1 MRGKCKSVV
10 LILLSILILQAQ
22 FLTVFADSVIQDKT
36 INVIPFSEEAQN
48 DYASWK
54 RQLGH
59 NSGRMLA
66 SIESTKFSIS
76 NDFLEVAVDN
86 SNEKGKFTI
95 GTTGGDPDIL
105 TDNYNILLYGHPNPW
120 SSFTTINIDG
130 EYYIFEAASIT
141 QTEKEI
147 IAEMAV
153 GNILIQQ
160 VIKLA
165 HNEVTNREDLVQI
178 SYNIV
183 NNGESEANV
192 GVRIMLDTMLGSND
206 GAPFRLPGLGA
217 VTTEKEFVGSQVPQ
231 FWQAFDDLENPSVI
245 ANGTVYK
252 SIHEKPDKIQFVYWS
267 DIYDTLRDYTP
278 SRISM

>member
-1 MRGKCKSVV
+1 MEK
-10 LILLSILILQAQ
+10 
-22 FLTVFADSVIQDKT
+22 TV
-36 INVIPFSEEAQN
+36 
-48 DYASWK
+48 
-54 RQLGH
+54 RH

-165 HNEVTNREDLVQI
+165 HNEVTNRKTWFRFHII
-178 SYNIV
+178 S
-183 NNGESEANV
+183 
-192 GVRIMLDTMLGSND
+192 
-206 GAPFRLPGLGA
+206 
-217 VTTEKEFVGSQVPQ
+217 QQ
-231 FWQAFDDLENPSVI
+231 W
-245 ANGTVYK
+245 
-252 SIHEKPDKIQFVYWS
+252 
-267 DIYDTLRDYTP
+267 
-278 SRISM
+278 